1 MKDTI
6 LKKLM
11 QTDISFGEME
21 EFENY
26 LNELEE
32 DRDLLYALQT
42 AGVDNWCGYEEA
54 MKMYREEEEE

>member
-6 LKKLM
+6 LRKLM

-32 DRDLLYALQT
+32 DRDLLYALQ

-54 MKMYREEEEE
+54 MKIYHEEEEE

>member
-1 MKDTI
+1 MKDKI

-11 QTDISFGEME
+11 QTDISIGEIE

-32 DRDLLYALQT
+32 DRKLLYALQA
-42 AGVDNWCGYEEA
+42 AGVDNWNWYGEA
-54 MKMYREEEEE
+54 MKIYNEEEE

>member
-6 LKKLM
+6 LRKLM

-32 DRDLLYALQT
+32 DRDLLYALQA
-42 AGVDNWCGYEEA
+42 AGADNWCGYEEA
-54 MKMYREEEEE
+54 MKIYREEEEE